1 MPIKYLTG
9 DATYPI
15 SKGPKII
22 IHICNDID
30 KWGRGF
36 VLAIS
41 KRWKEPEIAYH
52 NLRLCDRRLGEIQ
65 IVKVEPD
72 IYVTNMIAQHGIGPN
87 KKGQPPIRYDA
98 LISCLNKVN
107 EFALTNN
114 ASIHAPRIGSG
125 LARGNWNIIEKIIN
139 ETLPEV
145 DVYIYDLNT
154 HTSIL
159 K

>member
-1 MPIKYLTG
+1 MPIKYLIG

-15 SKGPKII
+15 GTGSKII

-52 NLRLCDRRLGEIQ
+52 NLRLCDRQLGEIQ
-65 IVKVEPD
+65 IIKVNPD
-72 IYVTNMIAQHGIGPN
+72 IYVANMIAQHGIGLN
-87 KKGQPPIRYDA
+87 KKGHPPIRYDA
-98 LISCLNKVN
+98 LISCLQKIN
-107 EFALTNN
+107 EFAIINN
-114 ASIHAPRIGSG
+114 ASIHAPRIGAG
-125 LARGNWNIIEKIIN
+125 LAGGSWNIIEKIIT
-139 ETLPEV
+139 ETMPNLEI
-145 DVYIYDLNT
+145 YIYDL
-154 HTSIL
+154 